1 MSVNLSIFA
10 GAGAQFLDNA
20 GNVLTGGK
28 IFSYLAGTTTSEP
41 TYTDVTGTIA
51 HTNPIILDASGRVP
65 SGGEIWLT
73 EAISYKFILRD
84 TNDVLIATYDNIT
97 GNNSGV
103 NTFIA
108 NLANTSDP
116 TKGDAL
122 VGFRQ
127 SNSTGNLVGA
137 VGRTVHQKLQESVSV
152 LDFGADNTGAT
163 NTTAAINTA
172 LSSGAKLVHFPTGT
186 YRIDA
191 TVVVPKDVSI
201 FGDGAGATIFN
212 ASQAVEANIIDN
224 AHITSPIATYVA
236 LPALAVNAQK
246 NDRTLT
252 FVSPPSVQPGD
263 VIVIYNPTD
272 FSWSGFR
279 SYYRAGEYIRVASV
293 TGNVIELQGSLCDS
307 YITTAVTVYRVD
319 NMTTCHWSGFTLI
332 GKPTSSSPLS
342 GIQLK
347 SAKDSSLEDIRVTR
361 ATYIGIGVNLCFNVQ
376 LRQCTAEED
385 FAPSFG
391 GEYGLAIS
399 NSHIVNVSGGYYC
412 SQRHGITIGGG
423 TGIGR
428 VSNRY
433 LTITG
438 ATISSTGAAQA
449 ADIHG
454 NAEYVTYAD
463 CMIDGGVAGFGG
475 DYQTLDN
482 CQIRGKQTN
491 GPCSI
496 LFSETRGLNFRITN
510 CTIQNDQTA
519 LNRGALIDLG
529 GNSNV
534 LSAST
539 YKGGSLVID
548 NNTMIWDYSLIPTV
562 PAAPITIRNR
572 GYVGTEPI
580 FVFINNNKI
589 NCAQQIRNDGLLVDN
604 VTAGG
609 KPFEEIQVNGNQ
621 LYGTT
626 VRIRGTPIGS
636 KYVAQKVM
644 VQNNFVFRGSTGI
657 EVNNVKNIVIQNNL
671 IRNVTIQSIFA
682 SGLSNSDFAD
692 VIHVSNNTIVDSPKV
707 GTASTFTNRIIMA
720 WRATNAYINGNI
732 GGYAGETINV
742 STAAGFLEG
751 ETITGSSSGATA
763 VVEATNGPRIG
774 IGLTR
779 VGTFSV
785 GETITGSVSG
795 ATATV
800 SSVALSANEFG
811 SYSNVTNLYRGQN
824 TNTGPGLQDQLDI
837 VTNDKFQFIAPAY
850 TTTTRNALA
859 APFRGQIIVNTTTG
873 KLNFYTGTG
882 WEEVTST

>member
-1 MSVNLSIFA
+1 MTALSVNPPYP
-10 GAGAQFLDNA
+10 
-20 GNVLTGGK
+20 
-28 IFSYLAGTTTSEP
+28 IFSEKNGLPLENGYIWIGVANLDP
-41 TYTDVTGTIA
+41 Q
-51 HTNPIILDASGRVP
+51 TNPINVYWDVALTIPAVQPIRTLDGYPSNSGTPARLYVNGNYSIRVLNKNG
-65 SGGEIWLT
+65 SLVYNAAQATDRYNGVVVDVD
-73 EAISYKFILRD
+73 A
-84 TNDVLIATYDNIT
+84 NDVQFQQIGTNAI
-97 GNNSGV
+97 
-103 NTFIA
+103 
-108 NLANTSDP
+108 
-116 TKGDAL
+116 
-122 VGFRQ
+122 Q
-127 SNSTGNLVGA
+127 
-137 VGRTVHQKLQESVSV
+137 RTVAEKLQESVSV

-172 LSSGAKLVHFPTGT
+172 LSSGAKLVHFPAGT

-201 FGDGAGATIFN
+201 VGDGAGATIFN

-224 AHITSPIATYVA
+224 AHITSPEASYVA

-279 SYYRAGEYIRVASV
+279 YYYRAGEYIRVASV

-342 GIQLK
+342 GVQLR

-361 ATYIGIGVNLCFNVQ
+361 ATYIGIHVELSFNVQ

-391 GEYGLAIS
+391 GEYGLAII

-496 LFSETRGLNFRITN
+496 LFSEPRGLNFRITN
-510 CTIQNDQTA
+510 CTIQNDQVA

-529 GNSNV
+529 GNSIV
-534 LSAST
+534 LSAKT
-539 YKGGSLVID
+539 PKGGSLVID
-548 NNTMIWDYSLIPTV
+548 NNTMIWDYTSIPTV
-562 PAAPITIRNR
+562 PGAPINIRNQ
-572 GYVGTEPI
+572 GYVGAEPI

-589 NCAQQIRNDGLLVDN
+589 NCAQQIRNSGLLVDN

-621 LYGTT
+621 LYGTS
-626 VRIRGTPIGS
+626 VRVRGTPIGS

-644 VQNNFVFRGSTGI
+644 VQNNFVFRGNSGI
-657 EVNNVKNIVIQNNL
+657 EVVNAKNITIQNNL
-671 IRNVTIQSIFA
+671 IRNVAIQSIYA
-682 SGLSNSDFAD
+682 TGLSNSDFAD
-692 VIHVSNNTIVDSPKV
+692 IIHVSNNTIVDAPKV
-707 GTASTFTNRIIMA
+707 GTASTSTNRIIIVGQ
-720 WRATNAYINGNI
+720 ATNAYINGNI
-732 GGYAGETINV
+732 GGYAGETITA

-763 VVEATNGPRIG
+763 VVEATNGGVRIG

-779 VGTFSV
+779 VGTFSG

-800 SSVALSANEFG
+800 SSVGLSAGEFG
-811 SYSNVTNLYRGQN
+811 SYFNITNLYRGQN
-824 TNTGPGLQDQLDI
+824 TNTGPGVQDQLGTI
-837 VTNDKFQFIAPAY
+837 TNDKFQFIAPAY

-882 WEEVTST
+882 WEAVTST